1 MAYKPPKAYSDHAG
15 RSMVEKQI
23 KGVRHR
29 KCLGR
34 AGTPEARAAYEQF
47 KRDYREGTVEW
58 DGAAETH
65 RDQRERPPHAAPD
78 RTGLSLIHI

>member
-47 KRDYREGTVEW
+47 KPVSY
-58 DGAAETH
+58 TH
-65 RDQRERPPHAAPD
+65 LTLP
-78 RTGLSLIHI
+78 TIYSV